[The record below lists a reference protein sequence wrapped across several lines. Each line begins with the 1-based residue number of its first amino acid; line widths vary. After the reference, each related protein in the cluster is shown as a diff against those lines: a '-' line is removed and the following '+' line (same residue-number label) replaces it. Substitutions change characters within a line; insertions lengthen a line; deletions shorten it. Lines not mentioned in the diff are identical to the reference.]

1 MVFFWSFL
9 KEGRCKRFKSIWLDK
24 RLVHERNNVFPR
36 RTEIQNR
43 RKTDEQK
50 DLKWCND
57 ISCIFYDLMDQ
68 KCPIM
73 PDCIPQRQ
81 MGAIR
86 ILILIHMYIVMPSL
100 CLKAWIPKDKLRS

>member
-1 MVFFWSFL
+1 
-9 KEGRCKRFKSIWLDK
+9 
-24 RLVHERNNVFPR
+24 
-36 RTEIQNR
+36 
-43 RKTDEQK
+43 
-50 DLKWCND
+50 
-57 ISCIFYDLMDQ
+57 MDQ

-100 CLKAWIPKDKLRS
+100 CLKAWIPKDKLLS